1 MRSPW
6 AITCVVYF
14 SSIGFASAQLIP
26 TPRAEPSR
34 IPVLIDSDL
43 GTDIGDAFA
52 LGLLLASPEL
62 DGRGITT
69 VSGDTN
75 VRALMACRFMTM
87 AGRRQVAVSAGAA
100 PQPKQEIVPTG
111 QYRYYYHPDV
121 LFNRTTRPVADTAAD
136 FLFARFKEQPGKLTL
151 IAAGPLT
158 NIAQLLARKP
168 EVKPWIKQLI
178 VAAEN
183 FPADPAAAR
192 SVLAAEL
199 PLVVIPTDV
208 SAALSLSDQDV
219 RRIFRPATA
228 LTMQVEALH
237 QLWDGHQPRITDA
250 IAIGL
255 ILKQPDVRTEKGQVA
270 IDDRGELQR
279 GAGHPA
285 EVVSLASVEQF
296 RRWFVGRWEQSI
308 PPAAKPASPVP
319 RGKFPARIHVAED
332 FETEIQRF
340 WWMAGKPELKNL
352 PPASARACR
361 GTLTHDYDDLLGNA
375 KAMHTA
381 VIFNPVPGPPMG
393 ANTRLSFQYWLKGTS
408 TLRVQIYS
416 LSNGYHRQLYLRD
429 LPQESWQECTVDL
442 TQARRP
448 DGTGGPLSRG
458 ERIDDIQF
466 YVEPTA
472 EVLIDNISLYD
483 AAADGEARPFP
494 RRVLFTGWFDSG
506 KQGKEWPGD
515 LEIVD
520 DGLFW
525 RGAKSVKRDDGQA
538 WLRVDLRGDLVLG
551 ATTHFAVRARSSG
564 SGRVRV
570 ELSPREGNPVATAE
584 FTPAQGGEWKE
595 FVLPFPAARAG
606 VRVRELRFFPAEGEE
621 LTIDDLVLYEP

>member
-1 MRSPW
+1 MRIPW

-14 SSIGFASAQLIP
+14 ASIGFASAQLIP

-43 GTDIGDAFA
+43 GTDIGDAFT

-62 DGRGITT
+62 DLRGITT
-69 VSGDTN
+69 VSSDTK

-87 AGRRQVAVSAGAA
+87 TGRRRVAVSAGAE
-100 PQPKQEIVPTG
+100 PQPKQQIVPTG

-121 LFNRTTRPVADTAAD
+121 LFNRTTRPVAETAAD
-136 FLFARFKEQPGKLTL
+136 YLFARFKEQPGKLTL

-158 NIAQLLARKP
+158 NVAQLLAQKP
-168 EVKPWIKQLI
+168 EVKPWIKQII
-178 VAAEN
+178 VSAEN
-183 FPADPAAAR
+183 FPTDPVAAG

-199 PLVVIPTDV
+199 PLVVIPRDV
-208 SAALSLSDQDV
+208 SAALFLSDEEV
-219 RRIFRPATA
+219 RRIFRPATP
-228 LTMQVEALH
+228 LKLQVEALH
-237 QLWDGHQPRITDA
+237 QLWDGNQPRITDT
-250 IAIGL
+250 IAVGL
-255 ILKQPDVRTEKGQVA
+255 ILKQPDVRLEKDRVA
-270 IDDRGELQR
+270 VDDRGELQR
-279 GAGHPA
+279 GTGHPA
-285 EVVSLASVEQF
+285 EVVSLASIKQF
-296 RRWFVGRWEQSI
+296 REWFVSRWEQTI
-308 PPAAKPASPVP
+308 PPATKPVTPVP

-332 FETEIQRF
+332 FETDIQRF

-361 GTLTHDYDDLLGNA
+361 GTLTHDYDALQGNS

-393 ANTRLSFQYWLKGTS
+393 ANTRLNFQYWLKGTS

-416 LSNGYHRQLYLRD
+416 LSSGYHRQLYLSD
-429 LPQESWQECTVDL
+429 LPQEQWQECTVDL

-472 EVLIDNISLYD
+472 ELLIDNICLYD
-483 AAADGEARPFP
+483 AATDGEERPFP
-494 RRVLFTGWFDSG
+494 RRVLYTGWFDTG
-506 KQGKEWPGD
+506 KPGKEWPGD

-520 DGLFW
+520 EGLFW
-525 RGAKSVKRDDGQA
+525 RGAKSVKRDDGHE
-538 WLRVDLRGDLVLG
+538 WLRVDLRGDLSLG
-551 ATTHFAVRARSSG
+551 KTTHCAVRARSSG
-564 SGRVRV
+564 SGQVRV
-570 ELSPREGNPVATAE
+570 ELSTPEGKPVATAE
-584 FTPAQGGEWKE
+584 FHPAQGGEWKE
-595 FVLPFPAARAG
+595 FVLPFPTARAG
-606 VRVRELRFFPAEGEE
+606 ERVRDLRFFPTKGEE